1 MGCGAGRQAVELAK
15 RRYEVMGVDLSVA
28 MLTRAA
34 EAAQERGVS
43 VAFTQCDMAAM
54 EFTEGYD
61 AAFCVG
67 SSFGF
72 FDDARN
78 AEVARRIHK
87 ALKPHGTF
95 LLAVLNRDHTI
106 QRQPAMAWFE
116 GDGCVCMEESAFN
129 FITSRLNVK
138 RTMIFDDGRQR
149 EFEYSIRLYS
159 LHELGQVLH
168 EAGFR
173 ILEVSG
179 QARTPGAFFGPTS
192 RELIILAQKRAPEV
206 VDLPGEAGDS
216 SRPV

>member
-78 AEVARRIHK
+78 AEVARRTPI
-87 ALKPHGTF
+87 AGTW
-95 LLAVLNRDHTI
+95 AASAARSTPTRAPRSSSWARVDH
-106 QRQPAMAWFE
+106 AE
-116 GDGCVCMEESAFN
+116 D
-129 FITSRLNVK
+129 
-138 RTMIFDDGRQR
+138 
-149 EFEYSIRLYS
+149 
-159 LHELGQVLH
+159 
-168 EAGFR
+168 
-173 ILEVSG
+173 
-179 QARTPGAFFGPTS
+179 PTS
-192 RELIILAQKRAPEV
+192 AGPAAPRRHPPE
-206 VDLPGEAGDS
+206 
-216 SRPV
+216 